1 MVGVFFLCQNLSMDI
16 LKLCDK
22 LFEDQDLCDI
32 PIDYIFRVVK
42 AVITVMA
49 EGDCFYKDDFD

>member
-1 MVGVFFLCQNLSMDI
+1 MEGAFFYCHNLGMDI

-22 LFEDQDLCDI
+22 LFEDSDLQDI

-49 EGDCFYKDDFD
+49 TGECFYKADFD

>member
-1 MVGVFFLCQNLSMDI
+1 MLYIEERSVMDI

-22 LFEDQDLCDI
+22 LFEDSDLQDI

-42 AVITVMA
+42 AVITVMSTG
-49 EGDCFYKDDFD
+49 ECFYKDDFD

>member
-1 MVGVFFLCQNLSMDI
+1 MDI

-22 LFEDQDLCDI
+22 LFEDKDLSDI

-42 AVITVMA
+42 AVITVMSTG
-49 EGDCFYKDDFD
+49 ECFYKDEFD